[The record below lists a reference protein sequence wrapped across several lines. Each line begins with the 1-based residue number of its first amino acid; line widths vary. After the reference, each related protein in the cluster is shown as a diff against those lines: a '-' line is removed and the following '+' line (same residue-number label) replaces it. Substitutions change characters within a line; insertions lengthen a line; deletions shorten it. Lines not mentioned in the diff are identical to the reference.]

1 MLFSDRIHF
10 LFTMQLGLDLK
21 SPIHYSYGDIREAT
35 ARNTAI
41 RVELELEKLDLK
53 TDFFI

>member
-1 MLFSDRIHF
+1 
-10 LFTMQLGLDLK
+10 MQLGLDLK